1 MALFVCSQLGCQ
13 AGDAADG
20 TAGMRPPNERM
31 KQVDQ
36 LLKEY
41 KTTLSAASRQ
51 ELLARQ
57 AARTEEEKKAAF
69 LRHTESE
76 RDSPLPPQQQQQDGK
91 DGDNPGE
98 GNKKKHSCTVS

>member
-13 AGDAADG
+13 AGDSADG

-57 AARTEEEKKAAF
+57 AARTEEENKAAF

-76 RDSPLPPQQQQQDGK
+76 RDSTLQQQQQDDK
-91 DGDNPGE
+91 DGDLQVE
-98 GNKKKHSCTVS
+98 GNKKKHTCTVS